1 MADAQAE
8 QNEERL
14 ATKGEQAGLPTVTP
28 SGEIMRGRTA
38 SEARLAAPE
47 FWKKLDAGATIEV
60 GSVHH

>member
-14 ATKGEQAGLPTVTP
+14 ARKGEAGLPTITP